1 MKAKKDFLA
10 TKDSKKII
18 EKAKSE
24 GSISLGEVDKL
35 IPDDATAKDI
45 DSILDTLSNYGITIV
60 QEGKERPG
68 RRRPKTTLRPE
79 EPIRAYFKE
88 LAKYDLLTKEEE
100 YELAVK
106 IETGYRM
113 IERQF
118 LPYPCSIYKLIEICK
133 QVENCH
139 RSLDQISRVEIEAM
153 MDKRAFWAER
163 QRFVRRVKSIE
174 RDFHRINLPS
184 RRLHLSA

>member
-1 MKAKKDFLA
+1 MKAKKDFFKTREA
-10 TKDSKKII
+10 KKII
-18 EKAKSE
+18 DKAKSE
-24 GSISLGEVDKL
+24 GSIALNEVDKL
-35 IPDDATAKDI
+35 IPDDATAEDI
-45 DSILDTLSNYGITIV
+45 DKILDALSKNGITIV
-60 QEGKERPG
+60 QEGKEHVTK
-68 RRRPKTTLRPE
+68 RRPKKTLRPE

-88 LAKYDLLTKEEE
+88 LAMYDLLTKEEE

-133 QVENCH
+133 QVEFCH

-153 MDKRAFWAER
+153 MDKRTFWAER

-174 RDFHRINLPS
+174 KDYNSLIQLYKNFH
-184 RRLHLSA
+184 